1 VILYDNLLVVSYSRR
16 KVKSL
21 IQTAIKLGVFE
32 YLNLGALTGTLLQG
46 QLICRGL
53 TETCCIVCA
62 LIHIL
67 LQLLI
72 LVGVGE
78 H

>member
-1 VILYDNLLVVSYSRR
+1 VILYDNLFVVSNSRR

-21 IQTAIKLGVFE
+21 IQTAIKLGVFV
-32 YLNLGALTGTLLQG
+32 YLNFSALTSTLLQG

>member
-1 VILYDNLLVVSYSRR
+1 MILHDNLLVVSYSRR

-21 IQTAIKLGVFE
+21 IQIAIKLGVFE
-32 YLNLGALTGTLLQG
+32 YLNLSVLTSTLLQS
-46 QLICRGL
+46 QLICRCL

-72 LVGVGE
+72 LVSVGE